1 MKLSGKL
8 QSARVQVKSL
18 KKDLRRIAQNDYI
31 VFRNS
36 ESGQLLKRKLYTAQ
50 EEKCNNPNCGLK
62 LPITHLQMDHIKPIS
77 KYPVLAVEPT
87 NFQLLCGPCN
97 LAKGSTEE

>member
-1 MKLSGKL
+1 MKLSDKL

-18 KKDLRRIAQNDYI
+18 KKNLRRIAQNDYKA
-31 VFRNS
+31 FRNS
-36 ESGQLLKRKLYTAQ
+36 ELGQLLKQKLYITQ
-50 EEKCNNPNCGLK
+50 EERCNNPNCGLR

-97 LAKGSTEE
+97 AAKGSLEE